1 MLFRHFTALLSGA
14 SLAALFLAACGG
26 GEGPG
31 SGSGDAVS
39 GDAGQ
44 VAADAGDAASVD
56 DNLPDAWNIGLA
68 PGPGAGRIEA
78 TFADCLYASPLVY
91 ESPSRGA
98 EILVTGGDV
107 VIGVDPA
114 TGQTR
119 WTVDLPERDGL
130 RAFAAATP
138 ALRGSSLLVGFAL
151 RDVGQDVNVLDEEAL
166 GNDSGFAREAHAMA
180 VVDVEAMDLD
190 ARFPLLELEGSAPS
204 NEGGEVSFLPSN
216 AFMRSEIG
224 WWGRSDE
231 TLGLGYATFGNV
243 RDLQPWHGW
252 AFEIDLDAWAA
263 GGEAI
268 SAILTTTPEEDCG
281 ASGASGSFQRVCGG
295 GLWSP
300 SGSIAIESGDS
311 FDVIFAPGN
320 GQLDLTRGDYAN
332 TLMRVSPGLAFDPAC
347 DETLCADFDPD
358 EPSHACVE
366 SCQNLFVPRMITEGD
381 AIDMPDGRCDG
392 LAFFECWAEA
402 DFIGGSTPLLTEAP
416 AGERVL
422 VYPTKDGHAY
432 LVDADNLG
440 TMYDRE
446 QLVSYCGTPDDP
458 CVWTWSGTVVSEPV
472 QTVTD
477 DVPRILI
484 PTFMPDSTNPAG
496 VVALTIVD
504 TGDGPALERAWEF
517 PNFSSDMAFDR
528 FRRHPGRLRL
538 AIFNGLEVAILSE
551 PSRAFE
557 RGRMYVLRASDG
569 RLLAE
574 ARMEWPGYRFTQP
587 AFHDGVAYVNSCE
600 SDGGRGTLETFQLV
614 PAEANP

>member
-1 MLFRHFTALLSGA
+1 
-14 SLAALFLAACGG
+14 
-26 GEGPG
+26 
-31 SGSGDAVS
+31 
-39 GDAGQ
+39 
-44 VAADAGDAASVD
+44 
-56 DNLPDAWNIGLA
+56 
-68 PGPGAGRIEA
+68 
-78 TFADCLYASPLVY
+78 
-91 ESPSRGA
+91 
-98 EILVTGGDV
+98 
-107 VIGVDPA
+107 
-114 TGQTR
+114 
-119 WTVDLPERDGL
+119 
-130 RAFAAATP
+130 
-138 ALRGSSLLVGFAL
+138 
-151 RDVGQDVNVLDEEAL
+151 
-166 GNDSGFAREAHAMA
+166 
-180 VVDVEAMDLD
+180 
-190 ARFPLLELEGSAPS
+190 
-204 NEGGEVSFLPSN
+204 
-216 AFMRSEIG
+216 
-224 WWGRSDE
+224 
-231 TLGLGYATFGNV
+231 
-243 RDLQPWHGW
+243 
-252 AFEIDLDAWAA
+252 
-263 GGEAI
+263 
-268 SAILTTTPEEDCG
+268 
-281 ASGASGSFQRVCGG
+281 
-295 GLWSP
+295 
-300 SGSIAIESGDS
+300 
-311 FDVIFAPGN
+311 
-320 GQLDLTRGDYAN
+320 
-332 TLMRVSPGLAFDPAC
+332 MRVSPGLAFDPAC

-551 PSRAFE
+551 PSRVRARAHLRPACFGRAPAR
-557 RGRMYVLRASDG
+557 RGEDGLGRVPVHPARVPRRRRLRELV
-569 RLLAE
+569 RVRWRPRRWNLP
-574 ARMEWPGYRFTQP
+574 AR
-587 AFHDGVAYVNSCE
+587 A
-600 SDGGRGTLETFQLV
+600 GRGEPVKQRLACFGATLVASAARLRL
-614 PAEANP
+614 